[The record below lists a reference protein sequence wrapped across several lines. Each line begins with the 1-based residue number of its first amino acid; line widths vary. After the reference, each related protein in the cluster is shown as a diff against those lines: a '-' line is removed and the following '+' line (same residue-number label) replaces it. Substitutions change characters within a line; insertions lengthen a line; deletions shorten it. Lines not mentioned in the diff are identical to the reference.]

1 MNALMKHLESTSVID
16 PVKLSNGMMITF
28 QSDDD
33 ADVVLDYA
41 RYTRLITTNN
51 RYFTGDEIFDD
62 SWDEKRAE
70 IEANGGYVFPL
81 YMIAHS
87 GVSLSL
93 TPFSDPWDSGQVG
106 FAYVQG
112 DYVSGNT
119 EEERE
124 KNAREYAESDVGM
137 FNDYLS
143 GSIYVA
149 TLYDP
154 NGELLESVGGMWGE
168 TARDDA
174 LAYFRDDFDYI
185 PDSVT
190 RI

>member
-1 MNALMKHLESTSVID
+1 MNALMNHLAATSVVD
-16 PVKLSNGMMITF
+16 PIKLSNGMMIAF
-28 QSDDD
+28 QPDYDGD
-33 ADVVLDYA
+33 AILDYA
-41 RYTRLITTNN
+41 RCTRLITTNN
-51 RYFTGDEIFDD
+51 RYFTGDETFSD
-62 SWDEKRAE
+62 SWDEERAE

-81 YMIAHS
+81 YMLAHS

-106 FAYVQG
+106 FAYVRG
-112 DYVSGNT
+112 EYIEGNT

-124 KNAREYAESDVGM
+124 KYARQYAEWDVST
-137 FNDYLS
+137 FNSYLW
-143 GSIYVA
+143 GEVYVA
-149 TLYDP
+149 SLYDP

-168 TARDDA
+168 SARDDA
-174 LAYFRDDFDYI
+174 FAYFRDDFDYI

>member
-87 GVSLSL
+87 GVALSL

-106 FAYVQG
+106 WIYADKAMIEQEHGKITPEIFAEQMKLTYDLYEQDEV
-112 DYVSGNT
+112 
-119 EEERE
+119 ERE
-124 KNAREYAESDVGM
+124 YELMKENNKIFNKNI
-137 FNDYLS
+137 S
-143 GSIYVA
+143 GRANTYII
-149 TLYDP
+149 
-154 NGELLESVGGMWGE
+154 NI
-168 TARDDA
+168 
-174 LAYFRDDFDYI
+174 FDI
-185 PDSVT
+185 
-190 RI
+190 I

>member
-1 MNALMKHLESTSVID
+1 MNALMQYLESKSAIE

-28 QSDDD
+28 ECDDD
-33 ADVVLDYA
+33 CDFVLDYA

-51 RYFTGDEIFDD
+51 RYFTGDEILSD
-62 SWDEKRAE
+62 SWDEERAE

-81 YMIAHS
+81 YMLAHS

-93 TPFSDPWDSGQVG
+93 TPFTDPWDSGQVG
-106 FAYVQG
+106 FAYVRG
-112 DYVSGNT
+112 EYVDGKT

-124 KNAREYAESDVGM
+124 KNARQYAECDVNM

-143 GSIYVA
+143 GSIYA
-149 TLYDP
+149 ASLYSAE
-154 NGELLESVGGMWGE
+154 GELLERVGGMWGE

-174 LAYFRDDFDYI
+174 LTYFRDDFDYI
-185 PDSVT
+185 PDDVT
-190 RI
+190 QI